1 MKKILH
7 INDTAGVASLIS
19 KELNRLNHKSKVI
32 ARLKSTQ
39 KLNITSNYNTKIIS
53 GSYKK
58 FLLFIIKEL
67 ILFRPNIVHIHYWFD
82 GINIVHLISKLL
94 FFNPKLIYHA
104 HGDDIRGLLKNKS
117 WNASKLKSD
126 INIVAT
132 KDILFPNAIHL
143 PNPIDTNMFYK
154 HDNKQR
160 VNNDALY
167 IRTRFDRK
175 DYAIDY
181 SKKHN
186 LKLTIIDRIDGNGV
200 PYRELPNIFQKYEYY
215 LDFKGLTNKEVIS
228 KTAMEA
234 LASGVKVVTD
244 DGFIIEPDDADFSK
258 RLNSFVKLY
267 ENL

>member
-32 ARLKSTQ
+32 ARLNSTQ
-39 KLNITSNYNTKIIS
+39 KLNITSNYDSKIIS

-58 FLLFIIKEL
+58 FLLFLIKEL
-67 ILFRPNIVHIHYWFD
+67 IIFRPNIVHIHYWFD

-117 WNASKLKSD
+117 WDPSKLKSD

-132 KDILFPNAIHL
+132 KDIMYPGAIHL
-143 PNPIDTNMFYK
+143 LNPIDIEMFFEF
-154 HDNKQR
+154 NSNIR
-160 VNNDALY
+160 VMNNALY
-167 IRTRFDRK
+167 VRTKPDCKEF
-175 DYAIDY
+175 AIDY

-186 LKLTIIDRIDGNGV
+186 LKLTIIDRIDENGV
-200 PYRELPNIFQKYEYY
+200 PYNDLPKIFQKYEFY
-215 LDFKGLTNKEVIS
+215 LDFKKGTTKDILS

-244 DGFIIEPDDADFSK
+244 DGSIIDPKNVDFSE
-258 RLNSFVKLY
+258 RLNSFVELY

>member
-19 KELNRLNHKSKVI
+19 TELNRLNHKSKVI
-32 ARLKSTQ
+32 ARLNSTQ
-39 KLNITSNYNTKIIS
+39 KLSITSNYDSKIIS

-58 FLLFIIKEL
+58 FLLFLIKEL

-82 GINIVHLISKLL
+82 GINLVHRISKLL

-104 HGDDIRGLLKNKS
+104 HGDDIRSLLKNKS
-117 WNASKLKSD
+117 WDASKLKSD

-143 PNPIDTNMFYK
+143 PNPIDTNMFYR
-154 HDNKQR
+154 HNNKER
-160 VNNDALY
+160 VNNEALY

-175 DYAIDY
+175 DYAIEY

-186 LKLTIIDRIDGNGV
+186 LKLSIIDRIDGNGV

-244 DGFIIEPDDADFSK
+244 DGFIIEPDNADFSE